1 MLRFSSSLC
10 AFVVKS
16 LFYYHAPIINVHRC
30 ATAAIIVYFFLME
43 QLSFLP
49 PTAWSVTEVNR
60 YLRDLFESDHN
71 LGDLWVQGELSNVSR
86 PRSGHL
92 YFTLK
97 DERSTLRGV
106 MWRSSVQRLGFT
118 PNDGDAVEVHGSINI
133 YEAGGQVQLYA
144 DTIKPLGAGAL
155 YQEFIRLKA
164 KLEAE
169 GLFAE
174 ERKRPIPR
182 WPWRIGIVTSP
193 TGAALRDMLN
203 TLRRRYPLVEVV
215 IAPSPVQGQDAPL
228 KLAAGL
234 LQINRVAKPDV
245 ILLAR
250 GGGSIEDLW
259 DFNDEG
265 VAYAIA
271 KSEAPVITGIGH
283 QTDFTIADFVADLR
297 APTPT
302 AAAEL
307 ATPSREDLLPALA
320 EAGQRFANYALTQ
333 LNERRWQI
341 GDLEHRLQR
350 VSPLARIRSDRQRLD
365 EFSYRAATLLRY
377 RLQMQRSRLNTDE
390 QRLNDLNPHTV
401 LGRGYA
407 IVRHADGRTI
417 RSAAQVQPND
427 ALNIRVSDGVFG
439 VNVSA
444 EPHKNNARS
453 PRGKGAKKNI

>member
-1 MLRFSSSLC
+1 
-10 AFVVKS
+10 
-16 LFYYHAPIINVHRC
+16 
-30 ATAAIIVYFFLME
+30 ME

-97 DERSTLRGV
+97 DERATLRGV

-144 DTIKPLGAGAL
+144 DTIKPLGTGAL
-155 YQEFIRLKA
+155 YQEFSRLKA

-174 ERKRPIPR
+174 ERKRPLPR
-182 WPWRIGIVTSP
+182 WPRRIGIVTSP

-215 IAPSPVQGQDAPL
+215 IAPSPVQGQEAPL

-259 DFNDEG
+259 AFNDER

-271 KSEAPVITGIGH
+271 ASAAPVITGVGH
-283 QTDFTIADFVADLR
+283 ETDFTIADFVADLR

-320 EAGQRFANYALTQ
+320 EIGQRFANYASIQ
-333 LNERRWQI
+333 INERRWQI
-341 GDLEHRLQR
+341 GDLGHRLQR

-365 EFSYRAATLLRY
+365 EIGQRAATLLRH
-377 RLQMQRSRLNTDE
+377 RLQMQYSQFQANA
-390 QRLNDLNPHTV
+390 QRLDDLNPHTV

-407 IVRHADGRTI
+407 IVSHADGRTI
-417 RSAAQVQPND
+417 RSAARVQPGD
-427 ALNIRVSDGVFG
+427 ALNVRVSDGDFDVKVADTLRQSG
-439 VNVSA
+439 
-444 EPHKNNARS
+444 
-453 PRGKGAKKNI
+453 